1 MFFFVLLKAKHIQ
14 IFSFCQKN
22 PGNTRH
28 VSNLRKFEIQKK
40 NIFGKFVLVAIGL
53 FRFET
58 DFRVPEKI
66 FGEYFCRERFS
77 ILFSASIMV
86 KTFFLTFQAKV

>member
-1 MFFFVLLKAKHIQ
+1 MFQICENLKFRKKYFRNVCFGGVRFV
-14 IFSFCQKN
+14 SVC
-22 PGNTRH
+22 
-28 VSNLRKFEIQKK
+28 
-40 NIFGKFVLVAIGL
+40 FGLFRFVLVAIGL